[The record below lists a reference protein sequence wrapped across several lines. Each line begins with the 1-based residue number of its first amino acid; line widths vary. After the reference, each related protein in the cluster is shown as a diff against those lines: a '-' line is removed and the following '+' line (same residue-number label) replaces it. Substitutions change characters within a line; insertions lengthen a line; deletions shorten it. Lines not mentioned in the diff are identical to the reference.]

1 MASTLG
7 DCFPAVTSKLSEIKS
22 RLPQNLYTLKELAV
36 HQLLY
41 VPATERCFGLC
52 QQHLEFPSSLP
63 SKCYPGLMLQTY
75 IVFHFLFSKTERS
88 VSARPDRRHQR
99 ARCDAAVLH
108 HPGDQLKDLADA
120 VRLNDRPR
128 ETSQRKRLQGEKMHL
143 TCCLKLLA
151 FGWAALHCCSIQP
164 CCPRFITLLRQNY
177 VLQER
182 VTQCKDKF

>member
-7 DCFPAVTSKLSEIKS
+7 DCFAAVTSKQSEIKS
-22 RLPQNLYTLKELAV
+22 RLPQNLCTLKELAV
-36 HQLLY
+36 HQLVSY

-75 IVFHFLFSKTERS
+75 IVSQFLFSKTERS

-108 HPGDQLKDLADA
+108 HPGDQLKDPADA
-120 VRLNDRPR
+120 VRLHDGPG
-128 ETSQRKRLQGEKMHL
+128 ETRQRKRLQGDKIPL
-143 TCCLKLLA
+143 TCWLKLLA
-151 FGWAALHCCSIQP
+151 FGWAASHCCSVQP
-164 CCPRFITLLRQNY
+164 CCPRFITLL
-177 VLQER
+177 
-182 VTQCKDKF
+182 